1 MGFVLEAHR
10 ARGAQVRAAEGV
22 GTLAAIVVA
31 MVVILALAAA
41 TAGVVVVGMEGR
53 GKTRAPRRLADRM
66 IWAAQHV
73 DTDGERLR
81 R

>member
-1 MGFVLEAHR
+1 V
-10 ARGAQVRAAEGV
+10 
-22 GTLAAIVVA
+22 AAIVVA
-31 MVVILALAAA
+31 MLVILAVAAA

-53 GKTRAPRRLADRM
+53 GRTRAPRLADRM
-66 IWAAQHV
+66 SWAAEHL